1 MKITKKI
8 ILTGSFGVGKTSL
21 FKQFIL
27 GMFDER
33 YLTTIS
39 VKVDKKTIQIDDH
52 ELTLMVWD
60 IAGEV
65 TQDKVPVSYFMGAE
79 GIIYVFDLTRE
90 MTMKNIDAD
99 IAYLKKLLPN
109 AAYKTVGNKKDLLT
123 EEQLNGFEEK
133 HGFLPDFFTS
143 AKTSENVETLF
154 RALGTE
160 IVTNDKL

>member
-52 ELTLMVWD
+52 ELTMMIWD

-65 TQDKVPVSYFMGAE
+65 TQDKVPVSYFLGAE
-79 GIIYVFDLTRE
+79 GIVYVFDLTRE
-90 MTMKNIDAD
+90 MTHKNLEIDL
-99 IAYLKKLLPN
+99 AYLKKLLPD

-123 EEQLNGFEEK
+123 DEQLQGFEEK
-133 HGFLPDFFTS
+133 NGFLPDFFTS
-143 AKTSENVETLF
+143 AKTGDNVEALF
-154 RALGTE
+154 QALGRDL
-160 IVTNDKL
+160 VK